1 MKKLWVIIFL
11 TFFLTGC
18 FDYQELNTRAI
29 ISGIAIDYENEEYLL
44 NLEILNN
51 KKSEGEENASA
62 KTYYVEGTGQTI
74 SEAFSNCHLKIA
86 KEPYY
91 AHLKVVI
98 LSESTAK
105 EKLKEVVDYFIREP
119 SVRNIFLPVV
129 SKNAAAKNILEN
141 TSKENPVVSTAIQNL
156 ILDNKANDTVSVLK
170 DFEVFTEE
178 LINPYLDGY
187 INTISKE
194 EDTLYLAACT
204 KGADRTSIRKQ
215 PFSPI
220 PAKQRAWSLKT
231 TYVTQI
237 LRKYIF
243 GNEKDEK
250 IIKDIKDIEHRSFEE
265 YMIDM
270 FRPYYGRS
278 QNDLKREFGI
288 ASSAKSLNHLIIKK
302 ILGLQGDIEATEEF
316 KKANI
321 TLKTIRVEEDGHIK
335 ESMSFPVIDFFEL
348 EKEDV
353 WEESSLYDMLAPVKF
368 MFVIFKM
375 FNNEYVLD
383 RVMFWNMPEQDLE
396 EVKKVWQKTKE
407 KAANGITFK
416 EVNGKIKNDLPKSK
430 ENRVAHVRPHGR
442 NRDDIS
448 LLPNGQTITKQCF
461 WLNRSYIE
469 SIIGSKGKK

>member
-51 KKSEGEENASA
+51 KKSENEENASA

-129 SKNAAAKNILEN
+129 SKNAAAKDILEN

-178 LINPYLDGY
+178 LINPYLYGY

-194 EDTLYLAACT
+194 EDTLYLAGIAVFKNMKLATYLDEEETSLLNVLKGQT
-204 KGADRTSIRKQ
+204 KNYVLNNNQSDNVTAIGLYDNSLNLSFTEKGLVFKTKHQASLLETTYSLDLRKKESYEQ
-215 PFSPI
+215 LQREFEPI
-220 PAKQRAWSLKT
+220 LKDKIAALLQKLVAKQIDLLEIQNTYYKKYKKTLDNWYTLKA
-231 TYVTQI
+231 
-237 LRKYIF
+237 
-243 GNEKDEK
+243 
-250 IIKDIKDIEHRSFEE
+250 DIE
-265 YMIDM
+265 
-270 FRPYYGRS
+270 
-278 QNDLKREFGI
+278 
-288 ASSAKSLNHLIIKK
+288 
-302 ILGLQGDIEATEEF
+302 TT
-316 KKANI
+316 I
-321 TLKTIRVEEDGHIK
+321 TLNKNGLTFE
-335 ESMSFPVIDFFEL
+335 VI
-348 EKEDV
+348 
-353 WEESSLYDMLAPVKF
+353 
-368 MFVIFKM
+368 
-375 FNNEYVLD
+375 
-383 RVMFWNMPEQDLE
+383 Q
-396 EVKKVWQKTKE
+396 
-407 KAANGITFK
+407 
-416 EVNGKIKNDLPKSK
+416 
-430 ENRVAHVRPHGR
+430 
-442 NRDDIS
+442 
-448 LLPNGQTITKQCF
+448 
-461 WLNRSYIE
+461 
-469 SIIGSKGKK
+469 